1 MTGLSTA
8 PCNIF
13 SSISVGSVKLLAYG
27 LLTDP
32 PDNLLYKTTRYS
44 RSLPQAEEPS
54 YTKATMALLLGEKSL
69 ERFDVLFRQKCPQG
83 KYACHYPALAVFK
96 FAIEICAILD

>member
-1 MTGLSTA
+1 
-8 PCNIF
+8 
-13 SSISVGSVKLLAYG
+13 
-27 LLTDP
+27 
-32 PDNLLYKTTRYS
+32 
-44 RSLPQAEEPS
+44 
-54 YTKATMALLLGEKSL
+54 MALLLGEKSL